1 MEFTGERMIPGLP
14 GGEHL
19 YQEHMI
25 RYMFASRFTQ
35 DKLVL
40 DAGCGT
46 GYGTAY
52 LASKGVRYAI
62 GVDISPEA
70 IEYSQTQYGQGRLS
84 FVVMD
89 CIETA
94 FRDEIF
100 DVVLSFELVEH
111 LQNPAAHLAEARR
124 VLKPGGLYIAS
135 TPNRET
141 YSPHSEG
148 PWNPFHFREFSVE
161 EFRQI
166 LAEHFEDIELYGQY
180 LVQAFSISEAGI
192 GALGEQEHATVDL
205 IPSHLQSG
213 AEEIEKSSYLIALCR
228 KGGAATP
235 APTGSVREYEAK
247 RVGVE
252 RSIYLAKTS
261 MRAPHI
267 SDDQFAALEQEKHA
281 LQAMV
286 AQQREELDNFY
297 GLHKGKFVRLG
308 VFLQEAAWNILR
320 RVPKPLASLWARLGG
335 SKSEAPEH

>member
-14 GGEHL
+14 GLEHL
-19 YQEHMI
+19 YQEHMV

-52 LASKGVRYAI
+52 LASKGVCYAI

-89 CIETA
+89 CTDSA

-100 DVVLSFELVEH
+100 DVVLSFEQVEH
-111 LQNPAAHLAEARR
+111 LKNPAAHLAEARR
-124 VLKPGGLYIAS
+124 VLKPEGLYIAS

-141 YSPHSEG
+141 YSPYGEG

-166 LAEHFEDIELYGQY
+166 LAEHFEDVELYGQY
-180 LVQAFSISEAGI
+180 LVQAFSISEAGV
-192 GALGEQEHATVDL
+192 GPWGGEEHVTVEL
-205 IPSHLQSG
+205 IPAHLQSV
-213 AEEIEKSSYLIALCR
+213 ADEIGKSSYLIAVCR
-228 KGGAATP
+228 KGAGA
-235 APTGSVREYEAK
+235 TGAMAGAVRDYGAE
-247 RVGVE
+247 RIGMD

-261 MRAPHI
+261 MHTPRI
-267 SDDQFAALEQEKHA
+267 SNDQFAALEQKLAATEAQVVA
-281 LQAMV
+281 LQDLV
-286 AQQREELDNFY
+286 RRYQQGRFIRTMAA
-297 GLHKGKFVRLG
+297 LHRLIHRFRSPNSG
-308 VFLQEAAWNILR
+308 
-320 RVPKPLASLWARLGG
+320 
-335 SKSEAPEH
+335 